1 MPKRREK
8 KAVKMPDAMERLRK
22 ALAKRTKAE
31 LIDTLVEFAED
42 DRRILRQL
50 DERFE
55 LEAST
60 QELVAATRQAI
71 ADATY
76 FDKRDINRN
85 FEYDYGAYGAVKRN
99 LGRLIGLGQLRPA
112 MELSLEL
119 MKQGSYQVEM
129 SDEGLMTQDIE
140 ECLQVVLKA
149 LQGCDLPPSEVVT
162 WCKGMIKSDRIGCIY
177 DQELQSLKH
186 HFEASGP

>member
-1 MPKRREK
+1 
-8 KAVKMPDAMERLRK
+8 MERLRR

-55 LEAST
+55 LEASP

-85 FEYDYGAYGAVKRN
+85 FDYDYEAYGAVKRN

-119 MKQGSYQVEM
+119 MKRGSCQVEM

-140 ECLQVVLKA
+140 ECLQVVLQA
-149 LQGCDLPPSEVVT
+149 LQECDLPPSEVVT

-186 HFEASGP
+186 RFEASRS